1 MKEKEEAILRAA
13 LKIFSEKGYSAAT
26 TSEIAKEAKV
36 AEGTIFR
43 YFKTK
48 KQILIGIMTKFS
60 DFWAQE
66 LLIERVG
73 KILEESKN
81 KSDKEILKDILK
93 DRLLLIEEK
102 KEIMMVIF
110 TEIQFHEDLRAL
122 FIENIIKKGMG
133 ITEGFFKERI
143 KRGEF
148 KDIDI
153 RIIIRSFVGMLFTY
167 VFQKNMMPEIIQES
181 EDKQIDDMLEIF
193 LNGIRRP

>member
-110 TEIQFHEDLRAL
+110 TEIQFH
-122 FIENIIKKGMG
+122 
-133 ITEGFFKERI
+133 
-143 KRGEF
+143 
-148 KDIDI
+148 
-153 RIIIRSFVGMLFTY
+153 
-167 VFQKNMMPEIIQES
+167 
-181 EDKQIDDMLEIF
+181 
-193 LNGIRRP
+193 